1 MLSVLGGYGA
11 AVLARRPGGAIVVS
25 VLAALFLTESVTLP
39 FTVNGVSPLP
49 DFATPEARVYRPSR
63 APAVYQAVP
72 RDTPVVL
79 AELPLGQQDYDL
91 RAMFYSMVHHAR
103 LLNGYSGF
111 FPPHYG
117 RLAVAL
123 SDIPRHPDPAWTAL
137 REFGA
142 THVLVHE
149 AVWPDTQGPNT
160 TSTLVMRGAT
170 EIARHGSDVLL
181 RLP

>member
-1 MLSVLGGYGA
+1 
-11 AVLARRPGGAIVVS
+11 
-25 VLAALFLTESVTLP
+25 
-39 FTVNGVSPLP
+39 
-49 DFATPEARVYRPSR
+49 
-63 APAVYQAVP
+63 
-72 RDTPVVL
+72 VL